1 MRKILPTPPSIMNDE
16 LEKIIESKGGLFVL
30 DSEHTINT
38 IQIFETINSIFD
50 RLILE
55 AEQELYKDKPRKIS
69 YGIIANT
76 NFNAFAYAS
85 SQEEE
90 KPFDFV
96 GINIGTIFTLLDIFG
111 RILSHPDNLTN
122 VGNSSL
128 EKAERTYISYLSTDV
143 MKTQSMSCIPNCHIR
158 NSYSTNLMITALKF
172 LFYHEIT
179 HLRNGHLEFIKEELN
194 YSYYQEAMDTGRKRL
209 DPVIH
214 QALEMDADSGAIL
227 KVLNESFKLMNLS
240 PRDGV
245 DLNILAVFN
254 YSYLDI
260 RISTKT
266 VVFSTYILFR
276 LFDFIEWNYF
286 NQDKETHPQPPI
298 RMFWL
303 SCTIYE
309 IFRIRPEYNYNADT
323 FISDATKI
331 MLEAEITLGKIKNEE
346 PDTRGIQSVVS
357 TNLHLE
363 YLNEVKKA
371 WKDIRPQLENYKR
384 GGNLA
389 D

>member
-1 MRKILPTPPSIMNDE
+1 MINTE
-16 LEKIIESKGGLFVL
+16 LERIIESKGGLFVL
-30 DSEHTINT
+30 DSEHSIKTIKM
-38 IQIFETINSIFD
+38 FETINSIFD
-50 RLILE
+50 RLIVE
-55 AEQELYKDKPRKIS
+55 VEQELYKDKPRKIS
-69 YGIIANT
+69 YGIIENT

-85 SQEEE
+85 PQEEE

-96 GINIGTIFTLLDIFG
+96 GINIGTIFSLLDIFG
-111 RILSHPDNLTN
+111 RILSHPDNLLN
-122 VGNSSL
+122 VGNITL
-128 EKAERTYISYLSTDV
+128 EKEERTYISYLSTDV
-143 MKTQSMSCIPNCHIR
+143 MKTQNMSCIPNCPIR
-158 NSYSTNLMITALKF
+158 NIYSSNLMMTALKF

-179 HLRNGHLEFIKEELN
+179 HLRNGHLEYIKEELN
-194 YSYYQEAMDTGRKRL
+194 YSYYQEAMDTGRKKL

-240 PRDGV
+240 SRDGV
-245 DLNILAVFN
+245 DPNILAAFN
-254 YSYLDI
+254 SSYSDK

-276 LFDFIEWNYF
+276 LFDFHEWNYF

-309 IFRIRPEYNYNADT
+309 IFRVRSEYNYNADI
-323 FISDATKI
+323 FMNDAVKI
-331 MLEAEITLGKIKNEE
+331 MLEAEIALGKIKNEE
-346 PDTRGIQSVVS
+346 PDTRGIESVVS
-357 TNLHLE
+357 TNLHIE
-363 YLNEVKKA
+363 YLNEVKRA
-371 WKDIRPQLENYKR
+371 WKMIKPQLENYKR
-384 GGNLA
+384 GGKLA